1 MRKGD
6 VVGVYMPNLVE
17 AFTAI
22 HACNRI
28 GAIYTVLFS
37 GFGEEAVAS
46 RLRSARASVVVV
58 ADASYRRGKR
68 IPLLANLRAARAEAP
83 SVRAVVVV
91 DRTGDAVALQDGE
104 HAYADVLGAR
114 RRRNARRCRSTRTS
128 RRS

>member
-1 MRKGD
+1 MGKGD

-46 RLRSARASVVVV
+46 RLQAARASAVVV

-91 DRTGDAVALQDGE
+91 DRTGDAGALQDGE
-104 HAYADVLGAR
+104 HAYADV
-114 RRRNARRCRSTRTS
+114 
-128 RRS
+128 